1 MHTAFPQLREKAAK
15 YLQGFKADP
24 FFAYHWDSLVQCI
37 EADIRFWTNK
47 RKHYGEDP
55 DGPDGVEKRA
65 EWFRKTT
72 GQGHPKAQSTL
83 DADRREPE
91 AAKKIISATRS

>member
-1 MHTAFPQLREKAAK
+1 MHIAVSKLREKVVK

-24 FFAYHWDSLVQCI
+24 VFAYHWDLLVQCM
-37 EADIRFWTNK
+37 ETDIRFWAKK

-65 EWFRKTT
+65 EWFRKAAE
-72 GQGHPKAQSTL
+72 QRHPKAQFAIGLTAENPKQL
-83 DADRREPE
+83 
-91 AAKKIISATRS
+91 KK